1 MRDVVR
7 RTATAALRAGLVR
20 SAVMALARLRGH
32 RLVLVYHRVGDP
44 IPPDC
49 EIVPS
54 VPVDM
59 FRRQVQALGEVAD
72 LVSLDSLASEAD
84 SDSPAARARR
94 PMVALTFD
102 DDLPSHVQHALPI
115 LREHSVPAAFFLSGR
130 SLHGLG
136 AYWFQQLETLLIAYG
151 ALRTAALLHT
161 TETTT
166 AGLMR
171 ACEGNA
177 LLCRRVS
184 ELAAALPAPPVLRP
198 DAISALAAGGMTIGF
213 HTVDHDVL
221 PMLDEPALQHA
232 VSDGRAEL
240 AAATGASVRY
250 FAYPHGRSDRRSAAA
265 IRDAGFRAAFT
276 GVPSPTRAGTDG
288 FRVGRWEPGP
298 LAVDELL
305 VKLAVRIHRTARPRR
320 GGQIA

>member
-1 MRDVVR
+1 
-7 RTATAALRAGLVR
+7 
-20 SAVMALARLRGH
+20 MALARLRGH

-44 IPPDC
+44 LPPDC

-72 LVSLDSLASEAD
+72 LVSLDSLVSGAS

-102 DDLPSHVQHALPI
+102 DDLPSHVQHALPL
-115 LREHSVPAAFFLSGR
+115 LREHGVPAAFFLSGR

-136 AYWFQQLETLLIAYG
+136 AYWFQQLETLLVAHG

-166 AGLMR
+166 AGLTR

-177 LLCRRVS
+177 VLRRRVS

-198 DAISALAAGGMTIGF
+198 DAISTLAAGGITVGF
-213 HTVDHDVL
+213 HTVSHDVL
-221 PMLDEPALQHA
+221 PLLDEPALLHA

-250 FAYPHGRSDRRSAAA
+250 FAYPHGQSDRRSAAA
-265 IRDAGFRAAFT
+265 IRGAGFRAAFT
-276 GVPSPTRAGTDG
+276 GVPSPTRAGADG

-298 LAVDELL
+298 LAIDELL
-305 VKLAVRIHRTARPRR
+305 VKLAVRLHRTARPAEPA
-320 GGQIA
+320 GSHD